1 MQTSTNKILNIA
13 IIGAS
18 GYTGAELI
26 RLLLPHPHVAIK
38 ALTGDS
44 SAGKDIA
51 SVYPHLRGQG
61 LPRLVAIDAVDFS
74 KIDLAFCCLPHATTQ
89 AVVAKL
95 PEHIKIIDLSADFRL
110 SDPEAY
116 AKWYGHAHQA
126 LSLQKEAIYG
136 LTEIAR
142 DAIKTARLVANPGC
156 YPTSAALPLIPLLK
170 ACAIL
175 PEGIII
181 DAKSGVTGAG
191 RSAKQANLFTE
202 INDGISAYGIA
213 QHRHT
218 PEIEQSL
225 SRAAGNT
232 ITVTFTPHLVP
243 MNRGIL
249 STIYVKL
256 AGKNTA
262 DNLRSILEKAYET
275 EPFVSLL
282 SKGEMPSTH
291 QVRGTNQCLIAV
303 FDDRI
308 SGQAIIVSV
317 IDNLVKG
324 ASGQAVQNMN
334 VMFGFPEDTGLQLT
348 AMFP

>member
-181 DAKSGVTGAG
+181 DAKSAG